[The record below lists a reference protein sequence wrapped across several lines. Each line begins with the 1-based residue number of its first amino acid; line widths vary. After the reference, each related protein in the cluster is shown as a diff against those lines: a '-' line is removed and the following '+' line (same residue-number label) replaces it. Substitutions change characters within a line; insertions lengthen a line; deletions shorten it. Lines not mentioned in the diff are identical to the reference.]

1 MTNAAL
7 SALAIVLAVATLSA
21 APASATLIGDTVV
34 LSGAGVPGSP
44 RDLLVGAGSEI
55 IFNDG
60 GSIGT
65 GADDYIEVD
74 ISGSTIRL
82 DLTAQLGGFG
92 WNPAGLSNPF
102 SFVFDSLN
110 WVDDLTATIASI
122 STTVFGSSLSN
133 GGASASLT
141 GSNQITVSWANN
153 NFDCNAGNCG
163 GIEIEITPN
172 HSEVPTPATLALFGL
187 GLAGLGWSRRKQ
199 HS

>member
-133 GGASASLT
+133 GGASALT
-141 GSNQITVSWANN
+141 LTKPDPVMLKIIDPPDAQLFDSGQGSQRRSGRHV
-153 NFDCNAGNCG
+153 
-163 GIEIEITPN
+163 E
-172 HSEVPTPATLALFGL
+172 
-187 GLAGLGWSRRKQ
+187 WSVGVC
-199 HS
+199 